1 VTRLI
6 WPTPYA
12 QTFRHNAVI
21 VQMDRRTDIQ
31 TDRQTEIP
39 YHNQTRDKES
49 VSAALWNP
57 QTTCSMLKN
66 KYVKTHLHRIN
77 SFCKN
82 VLFSPTFTEDDHLH
96 ASWSDYWICLAV
108 ILGLNIGLNFCMNWR
123 SKFGL
128 HLKVKVKCAILLL
141 EFRRG
146 AHLPS

>member
-1 VTRLI
+1 MHKRFDTMLSLYK
-6 WPTPYA
+6 WTDG
-12 QTFRHNAVI
+12 QTFR
-21 VQMDRRTDIQ
+21 Q
-31 TDRQTEIP
+31 TDRQTDRQKYHIIIRLAIKKVFQRRFEIRR
-39 YHNQTRDKES
+39 QR
-49 VSAALWNP
+49 VLCWRI
-57 QTTCSMLKN
+57 SMSKL
-66 KYVKTHLHRIN
+66 
-77 SFCKN
+77 
-82 VLFSPTFTEDDHLH
+82 TFTELIRFARMCCSLRHSLKDDHLH